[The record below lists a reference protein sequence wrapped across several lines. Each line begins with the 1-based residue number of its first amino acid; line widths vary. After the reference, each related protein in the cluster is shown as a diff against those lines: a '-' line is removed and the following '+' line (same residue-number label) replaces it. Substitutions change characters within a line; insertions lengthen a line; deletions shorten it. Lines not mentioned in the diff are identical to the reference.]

1 VSLPAVYDFAD
12 MGLDNLIG
20 WDFVKLETELKVRI
34 LPLLLKGLESKFLSQ
49 VLKFERCL
57 AAATNA
63 LHDQKG
69 APTAEFQSQ
78 GVNDLAAILLSIRRQ
93 GQRHLGIQRQRDRKW
108 LEEYYESAK
117 RAAEAVLR
125 SLEGPTQPEE
135 QVWVSA
141 TQADAR
147 LLLGENEEAERLYR
161 QARSLSSPRS
171 VATMLRQV
179 KLLLAF
185 APDPSPITEYWT
197 AERLAAV
204 FGP

>member
-1 VSLPAVYDFAD
+1 MSLPAVYDFAD

-34 LPLLLKGLESKFLSQ
+34 LPLLVKGPESKFLSQ
-49 VLKFERCL
+49 VLKFERYL

-63 LHDQKG
+63 LHDQKD
-69 APTAEFQSQ
+69 APTAEFESQ

-93 GQRHLGIQRQRDRKW
+93 GQRHLGLQRQRDRKW
-108 LEEYYESAK
+108 LVEYYESAK

-147 LLLGENEEAERLYR
+147 LLLGQNEEAERLYR

-179 KLLLAF
+179 KLLLAY

-197 AERLAAV
+197 AGRLAAV